1 MKIIRLRV
9 ENKDTGCVTD
19 AAAPRIS
26 FAVSSER
33 QGAILKKAR
42 ISLNGWE
49 GTTDRQ
55 ILVPYGGKPLL
66 PFEEYAV
73 AVEAEDNFGESDRTE
88 TTFETGRLS
97 LPWEGKWISDPAY
110 RFTKKRVSPV
120 PMTFQKVWRAE

>member
-73 AVEAEDNFGESDRTE
+73 VVIRIAYDRKIKIYV
-88 TTFETGRLS
+88 FINNR
-97 LPWEGKWISDPAY
+97 
-110 RFTKKRVSPV
+110 
-120 PMTFQKVWRAE
+120 